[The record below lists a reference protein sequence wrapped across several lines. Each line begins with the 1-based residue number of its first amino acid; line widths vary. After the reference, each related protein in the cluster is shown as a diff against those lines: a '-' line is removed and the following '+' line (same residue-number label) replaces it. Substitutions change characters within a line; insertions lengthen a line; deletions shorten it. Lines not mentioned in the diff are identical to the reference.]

1 MFHQADRTQM
11 AELFA
16 ENGQLHEL
24 LELRYTEIAFLQG
37 QVAERDATLRSLR
50 TPVYDILAAV
60 SSHIGNTTDLASKA
74 KAENRDLLMEECEEA
89 ISADNGGAE
98 LAAVEKWVTETTKP
112 SRTVPAP
119 ENRCQGICAS
129 GTQCSRS
136 HCHASV
142 FCKTHLKMES
152 TKLNPSSPD
161 SGGDEKAKAATKT
174 ANRVERE
181 AVKATKAAAKLAE
194 RAAAQATKLAER
206 EAAKAVKLAEK
217 EAKAA
222 TKLAEK
228 EAKAAAKLA
237 EKEAKA
243 AAREAA
249 KAVKPK
255 RPTPP
260 FALWQSEA
268 KTEIAAAVSA
278 DTTRDPYLTVAARLW
293 KALPEE
299 TRLRYKEQSKTQ
311 RIESTAASALAELS
325 ATPWRHSRD
334 PHLTKEE
341 FLARIA
347 AAYNPAV

>member
-1 MFHQADRTQM
+1 M

-293 KALPEE
+293 KALPEK
-299 TRLRYKEQSKTQ
+299 TRLHYKEQSKTQ

>member
-194 RAAAQATKLAER
+194 R
-206 EAAKAVKLAEK
+206 
-217 EAKAA
+217 
-222 TKLAEK
+222 
-228 EAKAAAKLA
+228 
-237 EKEAKA
+237 
-243 AAREAA
+243 EAA

-311 RIESTAASALAELS
+311 RIESTAASALVELS

>member
-1 MFHQADRTQM
+1 M

-194 RAAAQATKLAER
+194 R
-206 EAAKAVKLAEK
+206 EAAKAVNLAEK

-222 TKLAEK
+222 VNLAEKEAKAAAKLAEK

-299 TRLRYKEQSKTQ
+299 TRLHYKEQSKTQ
-311 RIESTAASALAELS
+311 RIESTAASALVELS

-347 AAYNPAV
+347 AAYNPVV